1 MRIKGVIFDLDG
13 TLLDSMWVWD
23 KVDKDFLGT
32 RGFEV
37 PLDYQK
43 EIQALGFYETA
54 CYTIDRFGL
63 KERPEDIIKE
73 WNDMAERTY
82 HNEVQIKPYAREL
95 LICLRE
101 QGIRLGVATAS
112 YASLFTECL
121 KRNKVY
127 DFFECFTET
136 SEVER
141 GKGFPDIYI
150 KAAGKLGC
158 SPQECLVFEDIHQ
171 GILGAKAGG
180 FCTVGVF
187 DKKSADSWA
196 EIQQDSDH
204 AVRGFGQ
211 LLQDEHLFR
220 EIFGEE
226 CRPWLQNLDVQTN
239 IV

>member
-13 TLLDSMWVWD
+13 TLIDSMWVWD
-23 KVDKDFLGT
+23 QVDRDFLGA

-37 PLDYQK
+37 PPDYQK

-63 KERPEDIIKE
+63 KERPEGIIKE

-82 HNEVQIKPYAREL
+82 HKEVKIKPYAREL
-95 LICLRE
+95 LVCLRD
-101 QGIRLGVATAS
+101 QGIHLGVATAS

-121 KRNKVY
+121 KRNNVY
-127 DFFECFTET
+127 DLFECFTET

-150 KAAGKLGC
+150 KAAGKLGY

-171 GILGAKAGG
+171 GILGARAGG

-187 DKKSADSWA
+187 DEKSADSWA
-196 EIQQDSDH
+196 EIQRDSDY
-204 AVRGFGQ
+204 AIRGFGQ
-211 LLQDEHLFR
+211 LLQDSQLFQ
-220 EIFGEE
+220 EIFGKE
-226 CRPWLQNLDVQTN
+226 CSRRSANLDV
-239 IV
+239 

>member
-1 MRIKGVIFDLDG
+1 MKIKGVIFDLDG
-13 TLLDSMWVWD
+13 TLIDSMWVWD
-23 KVDKDFLGT
+23 QVDKDFLGA
-32 RGFEV
+32 RGFDV

-73 WNDMAERTY
+73 WNDMAQRTY
-82 HNEVQIKPYAREL
+82 HKEVKIKPYSREL
-95 LICLRE
+95 LVRLRE

-121 KRNKVY
+121 KRNNVY
-127 DFFECFTET
+127 DLFDCFTET

-158 SPQECLVFEDIHQ
+158 SPEECLVFEDIHK

-187 DKKSADSWA
+187 DEKSADSWA
-196 EIQQDSDH
+196 EIQRDSDY
-204 AVRGFGQ
+204 AIQGFGQ
-211 LLQDEHLFR
+211 LLQDAQLFQ

-226 CRPWLQNLDVQTN
+226 KNWRCRNLDV
-239 IV
+239 

>member
-13 TLLDSMWVWD
+13 TLIDSMWVWD
-23 KVDKDFLGT
+23 QVDRDFLGA

-37 PLDYQK
+37 PPDYQK

-82 HNEVQIKPYAREL
+82 HKEVQIKPYAREL
-95 LICLRE
+95 LVCLRD
-101 QGIRLGVATAS
+101 QGIHLGVATAS

-121 KRNKVY
+121 KRNNVY
-127 DFFECFTET
+127 DLFECFTET

-150 KAAGKLGC
+150 KAAGKLGY

-171 GILGAKAGG
+171 GILGARAGG

-187 DKKSADSWA
+187 DEKSADSWA
-196 EIQQDSDH
+196 EIQRDSDY
-204 AVRGFGQ
+204 AIRGFGQ
-211 LLQDEHLFR
+211 LLQDSQLFR
-220 EIFGEE
+220 EIFGKE
-226 CRPWLQNLDVQTN
+226 CSRRSANLDV
-239 IV
+239 

>member
-1 MRIKGVIFDLDG
+1 MKIKGVIFDLDG
-13 TLLDSMWVWD
+13 TLIDSMWVWD
-23 KVDKDFLGT
+23 KVDKDFLGV

-37 PLDYQK
+37 PPDYQK

-82 HNEVQIKPYAREL
+82 HKEVQIKPYAREL
-95 LICLRE
+95 LVCLRE
-101 QGIRLGVATAS
+101 QGIHLGVATAS

-121 KRNKVY
+121 KRNRVY

-150 KAAGKLGC
+150 KAAGKLAC

-196 EIQQDSDH
+196 EIQHDSDY
-204 AVRGFGQ
+204 AIRGFGQ
-211 LLQDEHLFR
+211 LLQDAQLFR

-226 CRPWLQNLDVQTN
+226 CRQG
-239 IV
+239 ICKS

>member
-1 MRIKGVIFDLDG
+1 MRGIPMKIKGVIFDLDG
-13 TLLDSMWVWD
+13 TLIDSMWVWD
-23 KVDKDFLGT
+23 KVDKDFLGV

-37 PLDYQK
+37 PPDYQK

-82 HNEVQIKPYAREL
+82 HKEVQIKPYAREL
-95 LICLRE
+95 LVCLRE
-101 QGIRLGVATAS
+101 QGIHLGVATAS

-121 KRNKVY
+121 KRNRVY

-150 KAAGKLGC
+150 KAAGKLAC

-196 EIQQDSDH
+196 EIQHDSDY
-204 AVRGFGQ
+204 AIRGFGQ
-211 LLQDEHLFR
+211 LLQDAQLFR

-226 CRPWLQNLDVQTN
+226 CRQG
-239 IV
+239 ICKS